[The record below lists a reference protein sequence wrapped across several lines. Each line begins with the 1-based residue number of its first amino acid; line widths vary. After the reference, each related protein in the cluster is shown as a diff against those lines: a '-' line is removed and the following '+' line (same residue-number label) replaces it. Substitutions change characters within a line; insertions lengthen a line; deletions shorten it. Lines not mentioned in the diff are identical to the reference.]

1 MTRLAPFADAELR
14 ALADLAGRADGPV
27 ARRLYLELRAE
38 LDARQPVP
46 PPMSIPERLAFL
58 DRRRMA

>member
-14 ALADLAGRADGPV
+14 ALADFAGRADSPL

-38 LDARQPVP
+38 IEARQPAP
-46 PPMSIPERLAFL
+46 PSLSVPERLAFL
-58 DRRRMA
+58 DRRRFG